1 MRSTRSL
8 STIAPGFVVSLF
20 ILPLVVPLPAQAGV
34 EFFNVDADSDRWLEA
49 LAAAGALPEAI
60 VDFSLL
66 PDFGIGHSE
75 PAIGPLC
82 AEGNNIVPP
91 GFLPPDLCLATP
103 IHVHLDY
110 VGPSAGFGNTKN
122 AVVAGYF
129 VDNFDIDMA
138 EPKLA
143 LEVFALSFLGGE
155 SVDISVFDPD
165 GVLIGQLTRAAIGG
179 SSGGR
184 WGILATNGDRLS
196 LVNIT
201 DPESG
206 AEGVMDLTL
215 FGFECPQ
222 DLDGD
227 GAVGAADLAI
237 LLASWGP
244 CETCPADFNADNVV
258 DAADLAQLLGAW
270 GMCP

>member
-1 MRSTRSL
+1 M
-8 STIAPGFVVSLF
+8 
-20 ILPLVVPLPAQAGV
+20 
-34 EFFNVDADSDRWLEA
+34 
-49 LAAAGALPEAI
+49 AGAGAVPDAI
-60 VDFSLL
+60 VDFGLL
-66 PDFGIGHSE
+66 PDFGIGHSD
-75 PAIGPLC
+75 PPGGPLC
-82 AEGNNIVPP
+82 AEGNDIVPL
-91 GFLPPDLCLATP
+91 GFLPPELCLATP
-103 IHVHLDY
+103 IQVHLDY

-227 GAVGAADLAI
+227 GI
-237 LLASWGP
+237 
-244 CETCPADFNADNVV
+244 V
-258 DAADLAQLLGAW
+258 DASDLAQLLGSWGPYEPCPPFDAADFNQDCGVNAADLAQVLGAW
-270 GMCP
+270 GQCPGCTFDKPRRATPRQQGLYSINWILF